1 MVAITTELATEAP
14 LLCRILAT
22 FCWDAGLV
30 ADDVES
36 CKTAP
41 EFCVFEDCLDGYLVK
56 LNILVRSFP
65 NWRAREMLRFAI
77 LLAAAALAA
86 LVLRLVLLLT
96 EDAPVS

>member
-65 NWRAREMLRFAI
+65 NWRAREMLRVAI
-77 LLAAAALAA
+77 LLAAALDA
-86 LVLRLVLLLT
+86 LVFRLFLLLP